1 MQGEVQCLFVTLS
14 SAVAQAK
21 EGRLRAL
28 AVTTGQRVA
37 ELPAVPT
44 LAESGYRDFIASSW
58 QGLLAPA
65 GTPAELVQRWHAL
78 VQQVLRKE
86 DVARRFRASATEPV
100 GSGNPKEFAD
110 FIAREGERWGALVRR
125 SGAAAE

>member
-21 EGRLRAL
+21 EARLRAL
-28 AVTTGQRVA
+28 AVTTANRVPD
-37 ELPAVPT
+37 LPDVPT
-44 LAESGYRDFIASSW
+44 MAESGYRDFIASSW

-65 GTPAELVQRWHAL
+65 GTPVELVQRWHTM
-78 VQQVLRKE
+78 VREVLRKE
-86 DVARRFRASATEPV
+86 DVVRRFRASATEPMA
-100 GSGNPKEFAD
+100 SRDPDEFAGY
-110 FIAREGERWGALVRR
+110 IAQEGQRWGALVRR